1 MTSLDYIAIVLVA
14 VLVIAQYRLPAL
26 LKRYEKYIYVAIL
39 ALIGATLL
47 YEVHTSF
54 SALINAPPPDRYY
67 APPYNSISFF
77 LISSWSRIVA
87 PYVLSMIISVI
98 ALWALLKPSRYQD
111 RFEAGEPYMIATSLA
126 LLRHPFWLI
135 YACVAIVLYL
145 LLSIYKTKRHGAAA
159 RVSFY
164 RVWLPLTF
172 IVLAATPLLAR
183 ITGLDVIS
191 FANLH

>member
-1 MTSLDYIAIVLVA
+1 MMLDYVSIAVVA
-14 VLVIAQYRLPAL
+14 VLVAAQYRLPAL
-26 LKRYEKYIYVAIL
+26 LKRYEKHIYVAVL
-39 ALIGATLL
+39 VLIGATLL

-87 PYVLSMIISVI
+87 PYVLSMLISVVV
-98 ALWALLKPSRYQD
+98 LWALLKPGRYQD

-126 LLRHPFWLI
+126 LLRHPFWLV
-135 YACVAIVLYL
+135 YACIAIILYL
-145 LLSIYKTKRHGAAA
+145 LISIYKTKRHGVAT
-159 RVSFY
+159 RTSFY
-164 RVWLPLTF
+164 RVWLPLTL

-191 FANLH
+191 FSNLH